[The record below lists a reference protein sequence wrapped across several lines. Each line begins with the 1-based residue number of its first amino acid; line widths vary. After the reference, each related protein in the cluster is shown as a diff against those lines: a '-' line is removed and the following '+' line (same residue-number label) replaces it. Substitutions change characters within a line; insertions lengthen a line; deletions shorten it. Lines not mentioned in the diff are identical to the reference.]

1 MPASS
6 LAQDGAILNKPL
18 DACWGGQGQAI
29 IWVRDTDLDRRF
41 SFVLV
46 SLPPVHPIL
55 CKAAINQSPVF
66 MHKALG

>member
-1 MPASS
+1 MVPASC

-18 DACWGGQGQAI
+18 DACWEGQGQAI
-29 IWVRDTDLDRRF
+29 IWVYDTGQDRRL

-55 CKAAINQSPVF
+55 CKAAVNQSPVF
-66 MHKALG
+66 YA